1 MNYILL
7 LIGMLFL
14 HIVDDY
20 YLQGFLASA
29 KQKSW
34 WEKNCP
40 NPLYKKDYI
49 MALVEHA
56 FSWTVMIHIPIII
69 YSVIFS
75 IEISLV
81 IFIILFI
88 ANWLVHALVDNAKAN
103 LLKINLIQDQLLH
116 IIQIVGTWL
125 IYICMFR

>member
-7 LIGMLFL
+7 LIGMLFF

-49 MALVEHA
+49 MALIEHA

-69 YSVIFS
+69 YSAIFS
-75 IEISLV
+75 IEISSITFMVL
-81 IFIILFI
+81 FII
-88 ANWLVHALVDNAKAN
+88 NWIVHVLVDNAKAN
-103 LLKINLIQDQLLH
+103 LLKINLVQDQLIH
-116 IIQIVGTWL
+116 IVQIVGTWV
-125 IYICMFR
+125 IYVNMFR